1 LRVRSALILGLFCFL
16 SLTVVWPVFGQSS
29 ANQDY
34 VSRHDPNRVKPSDR
48 EYKATEQ
55 AKRTTAILIVISLVN
70 ESKRYS
76 DETLRVRTQARSA
89 DILWNVDEP
98 FARSLFL
105 QAWSAAEKIDEAAE
119 EALAEAKKKAVSNRG
134 GVTMVPLA
142 PSLRSEILRF
152 VARRDPK
159 FGNTLVAKLDQR
171 NDTAE
176 EAKTSSSYSDPTDP
190 KVALA
195 KRLEVAL
202 QLLNSGDIKQAK
214 AFAEPGLGFVTSP
227 GIVFLCTLRHKDAEW
242 ADKQYAKLLGQAA
255 GSPTAEAL
263 TVSLLSSYVLT
274 PNYLVTATR
283 RGRVANQFGDGP
295 QTADVP
301 AQLRA
306 RFFDVAAPILL
317 RPVPPPDRD
326 QTVGGRAGAY
336 FTIARLLPSFE
347 TYAPSYV
354 TPLNNQ
360 LQALS
365 SDAPETFRSGQDPML
380 RAGFASQTQSSD
392 ELASTLDQLA
402 NAGSPSERD
411 TLYVK
416 AIRQGLSNGD
426 SRIRQFAEKIENDS
440 LREQARSFTDLA
452 AVRMALSKN
461 DAEAGLQL
469 VRNNYLQSLHRVW
482 AMTEVARLIRK
493 SNSQVAL
500 DLLDNADTEAHKI
513 DMGDPSRVY
522 ALACVGAA
530 FLEVDRFRAWAIST
544 DVVKA
549 ANSIPGFTG
558 EDAKLSAR
566 LRSRNVIAMINADE
580 PSFSISNFLTL
591 LAGDDL
597 QLALSTTNGLT
608 GDSAR
613 ALTSLALA
621 RAVLERSRAKQF
633 PK

>member
-1 LRVRSALILGLFCFL
+1 LEVRSTLTRSLFFLL
-16 SLTVVWPVFGQSS
+16 SLIVVWPVLGQSS

-34 VSRHDPNRVKPSDR
+34 VSRHDPSRVKASDR
-48 EYKATEQ
+48 EYKTAEQ

-105 QAWSAAEKIDEAAE
+105 QAWSAAEKIDEAAD
-119 EALAEAKKKAVSNRG
+119 EAVAEAKKKAVTNRG

-159 FGNTLVAKLDQR
+159 FGNMLIAKLDEESIEETK
-171 NDTAE
+171 TAPN
-176 EAKTSSSYSDPTDP
+176 YSDPTDP
-190 KVALA
+190 KIAVA

-202 QLLNSGDIKQAK
+202 QLLNNGDIKQAK

-227 GIVFLCTLRHKDAEW
+227 GMIFLCTLRQKDAEW
-242 ADKQYAKLLGQAA
+242 ADRQYAKLLGQAA
-255 GSPTAEAL
+255 GSPNAEAL

-283 RGRVANQFGDGP
+283 RGRVANQFGDGA
-295 QTADVP
+295 QTAEVP

-317 RPVPPPDRD
+317 RPVQPPDRD

-336 FTIARLLPSFE
+336 FTIARLLPLFE
-347 TYAPSYV
+347 TYAPGYV
-354 TPLNNQ
+354 AALNNQ

-365 SDAPETFRSGQDPML
+365 VDAPEIFRSRQDPML

-392 ELASTLDQLA
+392 ELVSTLDQIA
-402 NAGSPSERD
+402 NAGSSSERD

-416 AIRQGLSNGD
+416 AIRQGLSKGD
-426 SRIRQFAEKIENDS
+426 NRIRQFAEKIENES

-452 AVRMALSKN
+452 AVRMALSTN

-469 VRNNYLQSLHRVW
+469 VRNSYLQSLHRVW

-513 DMGDPSRVY
+513 DMGDPNRVY

-530 FLEVDRFRAWAIST
+530 FLEVDRLRAWAIST

-558 EDAKLSAR
+558 EDAKLSSR

-608 GDSAR
+608 GEPAR
-613 ALTSLALA
+613 ATTTLALA
-621 RAVLERSRAKQF
+621 RAVLETPRAKQF